1 MFWVSV
7 DNGAGVKKMTNI
19 RYEPTFIQANQRVL
33 LHPSCQGRHPNE
45 LQGRVAPTNCRTS
58 CHHSGSPRAA
68 TTWRWQSLEKRRA
81 IINKNG
87 GPSNYQTP
95 REAGE
100 PSGPICHGRAQGA
113 QWRGN
118 GRRSTPGQEEPWRGW
133 RRSGDRTIL
142 FSNIDTSFYLNFNF
156 HFLDLTILQPVTILT
171 V

>member
-1 MFWVSV
+1 M
-7 DNGAGVKKMTNI
+7 
-19 RYEPTFIQANQRVL
+19 PTAAQANQRVL
-33 LHPSCQGRHPNE
+33 LHPQWQGGHPNE
-45 LQGRVAPTNCRTS
+45 LQGRVAPTNSRTS

-133 RRSGDRTIL
+133 RRRGEDMIL
-142 FSNIDTSFYLNFNF
+142 FSHIDTSLFYFSTF
-156 HFLDLTILQPVTILT
+156 TFLT
-171 V
+171 